1 MSIVGSIEQARELTE
16 RRKKQNKCERCGLF
30 YFKTHDKCPHCSEL
44 PDYKVKLL
52 IKQRK
57 KERTKIGKYM
67 FIGMGIIVLALY
79 IINT

>member
-1 MSIVGSIEQARELTE
+1 MSVAWSIERARELAE
-16 RRKKQNKCERCGLF
+16 RRKKQKKCDRCNLF
-30 YFKTHDKCPHCSEL
+30 YFKTLDKCPHCSEL

-57 KERTKIGKYM
+57 KERINLGKYM
-67 FIGMGIIVLALY
+67 FIGMFVIVLALY